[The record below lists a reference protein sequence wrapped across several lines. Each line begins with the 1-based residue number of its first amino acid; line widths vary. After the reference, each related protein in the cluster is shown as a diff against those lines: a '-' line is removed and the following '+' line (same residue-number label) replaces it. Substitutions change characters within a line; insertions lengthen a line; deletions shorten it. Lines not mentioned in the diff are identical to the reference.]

1 MYMCTIMDLIESQK
15 KKLSQMKLEGILK
28 MHIKKI
34 DDNNRDKKKILLEIY
49 NCNYSSQ
56 RKFYN
61 FLVPD
66 DTSYEAKQ
74 KLWYRYAQSLV
85 FDCLDKFQKS
95 SKLHMYYSF
104 LQLQNLKNMY

>member
-1 MYMCTIMDLIESQK
+1 
-15 KKLSQMKLEGILK
+15 MKLEGILK

-66 DTSYEAKQ
+66 DTSYEAK
-74 KLWYRYAQSLV
+74 
-85 FDCLDKFQKS
+85 
-95 SKLHMYYSF
+95 
-104 LQLQNLKNMY
+104 